1 MRGHHPPQHLQQPTG
16 VALPNQAER
25 QDQCPTHRH
34 ALCVHVGMHIY
45 ICTTHIV
52 KSSCF
57 SFYRDSAFS
66 QLAGEMVY
74 MKTWVQIPAV
84 TGHTDVGPRDS
95 MASPSSQHDGGE
107 VQV

>member
-16 VALPNQAER
+16 VTMPNQAER

-34 ALCVHVGMHIY
+34 ALCMHVDMHIY
-45 ICTTHIV
+45 IRTTHIV

-84 TGHTDVGPRDS
+84 TGRTDVDPRDS
-95 MASPSSQHDGGE
+95 MASPSSQHDDGE